1 MACPRRYSG
10 MLWSRLGALL
20 LTCLLLVA
28 CSSSTTRPGTDGAP
42 SGHFDVASIP
52 DAVPKAHNG
61 PVKSTPYTLFGIKY
75 YPLSSAIGYRKEGTA
90 SWYGTKFHGHKTA
103 NGETYNMYGM
113 SAAHK
118 TLPLPSYA
126 RVTNLANGK
135 TVVVRVND
143 RGPFHGDRLIDMSYA
158 AARKLGFFGQ
168 GTARVRVEGID
179 PDNYQSGGEASG
191 GPVAVPRAELAPVT
205 LKSTTRTST
214 EPKHPRMFLQVAA
227 LQNSQSAHSLQR
239 RLSEVT
245 RFPVAVVAGIEQPQP
260 LHRVRI
266 GPFTTLQEVEEAK
279 QQVDNAALGAPH
291 LVYE

>member
-1 MACPRRYSG
+1 M
-10 MLWSRLGALL
+10 
-20 LTCLLLVA
+20 LVA
-28 CSSSTTRPGTDGAP
+28 CGSSSTRPGTDGAP
-42 SGHFDVASIP
+42 RGHFDASSVP
-52 DAVPKAHNG
+52 DAIPRAHKG

-75 YPLSSAIGYRKEGTA
+75 YPLSTAVGYDKEGTA

-158 AARKLGFFGQ
+158 AARKLGFYGK

-179 PDNYQSGGEASG
+179 PDNYNARQMQQSTPVRSPAAKVTAK
-191 GPVAVPRAELAPVT
+191 PVASKPEA
-205 LKSTTRTST
+205 
-214 EPKHPRMFLQVAA
+214 KHPRMFLQVAA
-227 LQNSQSAHSLQR
+227 LQNQQSAQNLQQ
-239 RLSEVT
+239 RLSSVT
-245 RFPVAVVAGIEQPQP
+245 RFPVSVIEGSERPAP

-266 GPFTTLQEVEEAK
+266 GPFTTLQEVEEVK
-279 QQVDNAALGAPH
+279 QQVDNAALGASH